1 MNTPDQGHV
10 IEVVAAHEDV
20 DPKGM
25 STRRILLILLG
36 LVVIAVVAGRLL
48 YQQGFDSKTVPTEL
62 VGLWTT
68 TDPSYSD
75 RYLELQP
82 DSITFGT
89 GGTSSIKYS
98 IIGVVRQE
106 AGEAE
111 AYEIH
116 FRGVDG
122 AKFSREIVLAGS
134 GDKLF
139 FRSQP
144 EVVWTRFQQ

>member
-1 MNTPDQGHV
+1 MSTPDQDRV

-20 DPKGM
+20 DPEGM
-25 STRRILLILLG
+25 STRRILLILLV
-36 LVVIAVVAGRLL
+36 LAIIAVVAGRLL
-48 YQQGFDSKTVPTEL
+48 YQQGFDSKTVPTKL

-68 TDPSYSD
+68 AEANYSD

-106 AGEAE
+106 FGEGE
-111 AYEIH
+111 IYEIH

-122 AKFSREIVLAGS
+122 ANFSKEIVLAGS
-134 GDKLF
+134 GDNLF

-144 EVVWTRFQQ
+144 EVVWTPFKR

>member
-1 MNTPDQGHV
+1 LSQTLP
-10 IEVVAAHEDV
+10 A
-20 DPKGM
+20 
-25 STRRILLILLG
+25 
-36 LVVIAVVAGRLL
+36 
-48 YQQGFDSKTVPTEL
+48 EL

-68 TDPSYSD
+68 ADPSYSD

-82 DSITFGT
+82 DTITFGT

-98 IIGVVRQE
+98 IIGVARPE
-106 AGEAE
+106 AGEDE

-134 GDKLF
+134 GDNLF

-144 EVVWTRFQQ
+144 EVVWTPFKR

>member
-1 MNTPDQGHV
+1 MSTPDQGHV
-10 IEVVAAHEDV
+10 IEVVAAHEDL

-25 STRRILLILLG
+25 STGRILLILLG
-36 LVVIAVVAGRLL
+36 LAVIAVVAGRLL

-62 VGLWTT
+62 IGLWTT
-68 TDPSYSD
+68 ADPSYSD

-106 AGEAE
+106 AGEGE

-134 GDKLF
+134 GNKLY
-139 FRSQP
+139 FRSQA

>member
-1 MNTPDQGHV
+1 MSTPDQGHV
-10 IEVVAAHEDV
+10 IEVVAAHEDL

-25 STRRILLILLG
+25 STGRILLILLG
-36 LVVIAVVAGRLL
+36 LAVIAVVAGRLL

-62 VGLWTT
+62 IGLWTT
-68 TDPSYSD
+68 ADPSYSD

-106 AGEAE
+106 AGERE

-134 GDKLF
+134 GNKLY
-139 FRSQP
+139 FRSQA

>member
-1 MNTPDQGHV
+1 MSTPDQGHV

-20 DPKGM
+20 DPKGL
-25 STRRILLILLG
+25 STGRILLILLG
-36 LVVIAVVAGRLL
+36 LAVIAVVAGRLL
-48 YQQGFDSKTVPTEL
+48 YHQGFDSKTVPTEL

-68 TDPSYSD
+68 DDPNYSD

-82 DSITFGT
+82 DTITFGT
-89 GGTSSIKYS
+89 GGTSSIRYS

-106 AGEAE
+106 AGEGE

-122 AKFSREIVLAGS
+122 AKFSREIVLADS
-134 GDKLF
+134 GDSLS
-139 FRSQP
+139 FRSQS
-144 EVVWTRFQQ
+144 EVAWTRFQQ

>member
-36 LVVIAVVAGRLL
+36 LAVVAVVAGRLL

-68 TDPSYSD
+68 ADPSYSD

-106 AGEAE
+106 AGEGE

-122 AKFSREIVLAGS
+122 SKFSREIVLAGS

-144 EVVWTRFQQ
+144 EVVWTPFP

>member
-1 MNTPDQGHV
+1 MSNPDQDHV
-10 IEVVAAHEDV
+10 IEVVAAHKDL

-25 STRRILLILLG
+25 NTGRILLILVG
-36 LVVIAVVAGRLL
+36 LAVVAVVAGRLL

-68 TDPSYSD
+68 ADPSYSD

-89 GGTSSIKYS
+89 GGTSFIKYS

-106 AGEAE
+106 AGGGE

-144 EVVWTRFQQ
+144 EVVWTPFP

>member
-1 MNTPDQGHV
+1 MSTPDQGHV

-36 LVVIAVVAGRLL
+36 LAVVAVVAGRLL
-48 YQQGFDSKTVPTEL
+48 YEQGFDSKTVPTEL

-68 TDPSYSD
+68 ADPSYSD
-75 RYLELQP
+75 RYIELQP

-106 AGEAE
+106 AGEGE

-144 EVVWTRFQQ
+144 EVVWTPFPQ